1 MQSSFCHILIES
13 VINILTL
20 VYFIKSGFI
29 LFKKKYKENA
39 MNSEIYNIV
48 KGKITTNN
56 LVAYKAQ
63 IQKMK
68 EAAKNEVGTLF
79 YDFFINEKEKE
90 FLIIEKYTNGEAFMK
105 HMKKFSSPEYI
116 LKLLTM
122 QEMTSVEIPGV
133 IIYEMKVLFTKN
145 GRIYKDYPINL

>member
-56 LVAYKAQ
+56 LSAYKAQ

-68 EAAKNEVGTLF
+68 EAAKDEVGTLI
-79 YDFFINEKEKE
+79 YDFFYQRKRKRIFN
-90 FLIIEKYTNGEAFMK
+90 YR
-105 HMKKFSSPEYI
+105 
-116 LKLLTM
+116 
-122 QEMTSVEIPGV
+122 
-133 IIYEMKVLFTKN
+133 KV
-145 GRIYKDYPINL
+145 Y

>member
-1 MQSSFCHILIES
+1 
-13 VINILTL
+13 
-20 VYFIKSGFI
+20 
-29 LFKKKYKENA
+29 
-39 MNSEIYNIV
+39 
-48 KGKITTNN
+48 
-56 LVAYKAQ
+56 
-63 IQKMK
+63 MK
-68 EAAKNEVGTLF
+68 EAAKNEVDTHF

-90 FLIIEKYTNGEAFMK
+90 FLIIEKYTNGEAFSK

-133 IIYEMKVLFTKN
+133 IIYKIKDLFSKN

>member
-1 MQSSFCHILIES
+1 
-13 VINILTL
+13 
-20 VYFIKSGFI
+20 
-29 LFKKKYKENA
+29 

-56 LVAYKAQ
+56 LSAYKAQ

-133 IIYEMKVLFTKN
+133 IIYEMKVLFTKTE
-145 GRIYKDYPINL
+145 GFIKTILLIYKCLIKKFKDNMILNIKF